1 MSGRDQRPE
10 ESAERIQGAAREA
23 EEAQAHADGGA
34 SQEQAKP
41 PCRGGQGQRGG
52 ERGRGRGG
60 MMMKIIWRRMMC
72 RALPPTWTA
81 RGVEMRPARQSPSQ
95 KPRAPR
101 RRKRRRSRM
110 TMMFLKGKFAPGTK
124 ARENAFAGVCSNA
137 KTLLNEKFDKDL
149 TLTFPKDLSEPSGST
164 LLCSRARHPFVFLF
178 RWFVDEHQPRNDMT
192 MWIRTLSKECLHTL
206 QDVQAAVQM
215 PGNLLHY
222 SVTVFVDSTTAANT

>member
-1 MSGRDQRPE
+1 MQSPPSYMDSQGSGDEASQAEPE
-10 ESAERIQGAAREA
+10 PETEGTTKEEEA
-23 EEAQAHADGGA
+23 EEPNDDDVF
-34 SQEQAKP
+34 E
-41 PCRGGQGQRGG
+41 
-52 ERGRGRGG
+52 
-60 MMMKIIWRRMMC
+60 
-72 RALPPTWTA
+72 
-81 RGVEMRPARQSPSQ
+81 
-95 KPRAPR
+95 
-101 RRKRRRSRM
+101 
-110 TMMFLKGKFAPGTK
+110 GKFAPGTK